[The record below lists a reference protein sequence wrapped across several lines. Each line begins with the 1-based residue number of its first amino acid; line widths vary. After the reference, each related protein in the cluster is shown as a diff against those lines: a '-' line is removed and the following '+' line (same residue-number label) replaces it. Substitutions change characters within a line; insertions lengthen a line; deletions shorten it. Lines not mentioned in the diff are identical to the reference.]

1 MPSSDS
7 TTLGVSAQRE
17 LLEIARGTL
26 CHYVRE
32 GVLPCLEVR
41 NPILLKHRGAFVT
54 LKAHGQLRGCIGYP
68 EPVKPLYQAVASA
81 TCSAALEDPRFPPVG
96 AEELEEVT
104 IGISVLTLPVRVR
117 SIEEIVVGTHGL
129 IVRKRGRSGLLL
141 PQVATE
147 HGLDRD
153 SFLEHTAMKAGLPPD
168 AWKEGAEI
176 LRFAAEVF
184 GEDRFEHGLGS

>member
-7 TTLGVSAQRE
+7 TTLEESAQRE
-17 LLEIARGTL
+17 LLEIARRTL
-26 CHYVRE
+26 CHFVCE

-41 NPILLKHRGAFVT
+41 NRVLLEHRGAFVT
-54 LKAHGQLRGCIGYP
+54 LKAQGQLRGCIGYP

-81 TCSAALEDPRFPPVG
+81 TRSAASEDPRFSPVG
-96 AEELEEVT
+96 AEELEEIT
-104 IGISVLTLPVRVR
+104 IDVSVLTLPVKVL
-117 SIEEIVVGTHGL
+117 SIEEIVIGTHGL
-129 IVRKRGRSGLLL
+129 IIRKKGRSGLLL

-176 LRFAAEVF
+176 LRFRAEVF